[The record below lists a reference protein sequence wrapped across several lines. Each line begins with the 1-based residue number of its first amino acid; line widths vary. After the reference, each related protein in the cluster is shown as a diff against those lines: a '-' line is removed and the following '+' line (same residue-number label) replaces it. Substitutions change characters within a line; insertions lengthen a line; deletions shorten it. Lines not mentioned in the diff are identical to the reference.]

1 MECPSCQN
9 RWIKVVE
16 TNTRERDYIAR
27 KRQCA
32 VCDHAWFTVEQIV
45 SPDSITW
52 RRAGGTGGRPVLRK
66 TTAPPDVPEIPGT
79 IEHS

>member
-1 MECPSCQN
+1 
-9 RWIKVVE
+9 
-16 TNTRERDYIAR
+16 
-27 KRQCA
+27 
-32 VCDHAWFTVEQIV
+32 VEQIV